1 MSKKRVYVVPHSHWD
16 REWYFTIEDSNLLL
30 AENMDHLIE
39 LLEENSDYHGYVFD
53 AQISVVDEYLKVRPN
68 KFDRLRSLIES
79 KRIFVGPWYTQAD
92 SLLVHK
98 ESLVRNL
105 LYGVKGAEK
114 MGHSMNIGYLP
125 DIFGQNHYLPSLFKG
140 FGIDHAI
147 LQRGVYTDQLDEN
160 LNFLWQSPDGEQV
173 QANLMKL
180 GYGPG
185 KFLSADED
193 FHQERLQP
201 MLDTLASLNRDTDRL
216 LLPSGGDQVL
226 VRDHFPETVEKLN
239 ANDDRYEYVLS
250 DYETFMEDT
259 WQETPFDHVIEGELI
274 ATEGSRIHNT
284 IRSQRYDIKKWNH
297 IIEHKIINQLEPLAT
312 IGQSLGLR
320 YPQEWIDE
328 MWKNLFDVHAHDSIG
343 GCNSD
348 DTNEDIVK
356 RLVKIDRQADGL
368 MNMIKRQ
375 ITKAVSEETGNENIF
390 VVFNTMP
397 RPHQKSVETV
407 LFTKD
412 PDFGIRTLAGQP
424 LEFTVRKQD
433 YLSGGKKIVVTAE
446 GDKEVEIPGY
456 YRTEVHLANVEL
468 PSLGYTTLQIV
479 EGAEAPDRLTP
490 LEDSAINSSLYMV
503 SFSEGQLTLI
513 DKSSGLSIDNFIQF
527 EDTADAGD
535 SYDYSPLPG
544 DQTILTGEAKL
555 VDVEKSTFVENMT
568 VEHELTLPADLKTR
582 QAGIKEVPFK
592 IRTVL
597 ELRKEEDILRVKH
610 EIDNH
615 VHDHRVRVMV
625 QTPVDKPEI
634 SYADQGY
641 SLIERPTENPRMDIW
656 REEGYKEAPVP
667 IYTVEQFAGVESEQG
682 SLTAYTKGIKE
693 YEVLKER
700 GQLALTLF
708 RSVGLLGRDDLEWRP
723 GRASGINNK
732 VVTTPDA
739 QMKGEMSFDYA
750 IQLSGNR
757 LDTTTLF
764 DTADHYNERYVTYQH
779 QSLNTFEERLDRFEI
794 PQPVK
799 HLPGV
804 YSLIELE
811 TENLFVSAVKK
822 AHDGK
827 DLIVRLFNPTSEAV
841 VINVSGDYAGS
852 PVSVNLAEVAD
863 KDGLQA
869 VPPKGYQ
876 TIKLARKGGLES

>member
-53 AQISVVDEYLKVRPN
+53 AQISVVDEYLKVRPHN
-68 KFDRLRSLIES
+68 SDRLRSLVEA

-140 FGIDHAI
+140 FGIDHVI
-147 LQRGVYTDQLDEN
+147 LQRGVYSDQLDEN
-160 LNFLWQSPDGEQV
+160 LNFRWQSPDGEQV
-173 QANLMKL
+173 QANLMKI

-193 FHQERLQP
+193 FHKDRLQP

-226 VRDHFPETVEKLN
+226 VRDYFPETVEKLN

-259 WQETPFDHVIEGELI
+259 WQETSFDHVIEGELI

-297 IIEHKIINQLEPLAT
+297 IVEHKIINQLEPLAT
-312 IGQSLGLR
+312 IAQSLGLR
-320 YPQEWIDE
+320 YPQEWLDD

-348 DTNEDIVK
+348 DTNEDIIK
-356 RLVKIDRQADGL
+356 RLVKINRQADGL

-375 ITKAVSEETGNENIF
+375 ITKAVSEETGSEDIF

-397 RPHQKSVETV
+397 KLHQKSVETV

-412 PDFGIRTLAGQP
+412 PDFNVRYLDGEP
-424 LEFTVRKQD
+424 LDYCIRKQD

-456 YRTEVHLANVEL
+456 YRTEVHITDVEV
-468 PSLGYTTLQIV
+468 PALGYTTLQIV
-479 EGAEAPDRLTP
+479 KAAEKADHLASSKADVI
-490 LEDSAINSSLYMV
+490 ENDSYVV
-503 SFSEGQLTLI
+503 SFSDGEMKLTE
-513 DKSSGLSIDNFIQF
+513 KTSNLSVGNFIQF

-544 DQTILTGEAKL
+544 DQAILTGKAKL
-555 VDVEKSTFVENMT
+555 IGVRKSPFVEEMT
-568 VEHELTLPADLKTR
+568 IEHELILPVDLDSRK
-582 QAGIKEVPFK
+582 AGVKNASFT

-597 ELRKEEDILRVKH
+597 ELRKEEDLLRVKH
-610 EIDNH
+610 EIDNN
-615 VHDHRVRVMV
+615 VHDHRVRVLV
-625 QTPVDKPEI
+625 QTPVEQPAASI
-634 SYADQGY
+634 ADQGY
-641 SLIERPTENPRMDIW
+641 SLIERPSENPRMDIW
-656 REEGYKEAPVP
+656 REQGYKEAPVP
-667 IYTVEQFAGVESEQG
+667 IYTVEQFASVDSDQG
-682 SLTAYTKGIKE
+682 SLAAFTKGLKE
-693 YEVLKER
+693 YEVLKEK

-739 QMKGEMSFDYA
+739 QMEGELTFDYA
-750 IQLSGNR
+750 IQLSGNC
-757 LDTTTLF
+757 LDTTALF
-764 DTADHYNERYVTYQH
+764 ETADHYNERYVTYQH

-799 HLPGV
+799 RLPGE
-804 YSLIELE
+804 YSLVTLDN
-811 TENLFVSAVKK
+811 ENLFVSAVKQ

-827 DLIVRLFNPTSEAV
+827 NIIMRVYNPTHHSVEMDVRGDLIGNLKR
-841 VINVSGDYAGS
+841 
-852 PVSVNLAEVAD
+852 VNLAEVTIDDAP
-863 KDGLQA
+863 LT
-869 VPPKGYQ
+869 VPAKGFQ
-876 TIKLARKGGLES
+876 TIQFSVEGDLSL

>member
-53 AQISVVDEYLKVRPN
+53 AQISVVEEYLKVRPHN
-68 KFDRLRSLIES
+68 SDRLRSLVES

-140 FGIDHAI
+140 FGIDYAI

-160 LNFLWQSPDGEQV
+160 LNFRWQSPDGEEV

-193 FHQERLQP
+193 FHKDRLQP
-201 MLDTLASLNRDTDRL
+201 MLDTLATLNRDTNRL

-259 WQETPFDHVIEGELI
+259 WQETSFDHVIEGELI

-284 IRSQRYDIKKWNH
+284 ISSQRYDIKKWNH
-297 IIEHKIINQLEPLAT
+297 IVEHKIINQLEPLAT
-312 IGQSLGLR
+312 IRHSLGLR
-320 YPQEWIDE
+320 YPQEWLDD

-348 DTNEDIVK
+348 DTNEDIIK
-356 RLVKIDRQADGL
+356 RLVKINRQADGL

-375 ITKAVSEETGNENIF
+375 ITKAVSEETGSEDIF

-397 RPHQKSVETV
+397 KSHQKSVETV

-412 PDFGIRTLAGQP
+412 RDFDVHQLDGQR
-424 LEFTVRKQD
+424 LYYSIRKQD

-456 YRTEVHLANVEL
+456 YRTEVHIADVEV
-468 PSLGYTTLQIV
+468 PALGYTTLQIV
-479 EGAEAPDRLTP
+479 EGAEDADL
-490 LEDSAINSSLYMV
+490 LASSEADTIENHSYVV
-503 SFSEGQLTLI
+503 SFSDGKMKLTEK
-513 DKSSGLSIDNFIQF
+513 DSELSVENFIQF

-544 DQTILTGEAKL
+544 DEAILTREAKL
-555 VDVEKSTFVENMT
+555 IGVRKSSFVEEMT
-568 VEHELTLPADLKTR
+568 IEHELFLPVDLDSRKVGVKD
-582 QAGIKEVPFK
+582 APFT

-597 ELRKEEDILRVKH
+597 ELRKEEDLLRVKH
-610 EIDNH
+610 EIDNS
-615 VHDHRVRVMV
+615 VHDHRVRVLV
-625 QTPVDKPEI
+625 QTPVEQPATSI
-634 SYADQGY
+634 ADQGY
-641 SLIERPTENPRMDIW
+641 SLIERSSENPRMDIW
-656 REEGYKEAPVP
+656 REQGYKEAPVP
-667 IYTVEQFAGVESEQG
+667 IYTVEQFAGVESDQG
-682 SLTAYTKGIKE
+682 SLAAYTKGLKE
-693 YEVLKER
+693 YEVLKEK

-739 QMKGEMSFDYA
+739 QMEGEMSFDYA
-750 IQLSGNR
+750 IQLSGDR
-757 LDTTTLF
+757 LDATTLF
-764 DTADHYNERYVTYQH
+764 ETADHYNERYVTYQH

-799 HLPGV
+799 HLPGD
-804 YSLIELE
+804 YSLVKLDN
-811 TENLFVSAVKK
+811 ENLFVSAVKK

-827 DLIVRLFNPTSEAV
+827 DIVMRVYNPTQDSVEV
-841 VINVSGDYAGS
+841 DVRGDRIGS
-852 PVSVNLAEVAD
+852 LTSVNLAEVTIDDAPHTVS
-863 KDGLQA
+863 A
-869 VPPKGYQ
+869 KGFQ
-876 TIKLARKGGLES
+876 TIQFSVEGDLSL